1 MSVIKSFAAGCI
13 VSLHEVYNKH
23 FIGILVYSRIFPEM
37 CISSK
42 NVEFNKIWAKHNMQ
56 QICGIYVYMS
66 HICGMHMYMP

>member
-42 NVEFNKIWAKHNMQ
+42 NVEFNKI
-56 QICGIYVYMS
+56 
-66 HICGMHMYMP
+66 